1 MANCKKRAISFQRS
15 AISFVLLVLVVVVGC
30 GYGEVS
36 PTAYGYAKA
45 LYTLSNTQAADR
57 IDEVAAKITT
67 ATEAG
72 ELSQREA
79 GWLNDICDQ
88 CRSSNWS
95 DAQQAAKRMMR
106 DQVKS

>member
-1 MANCKKRAISFQRS
+1 MTNCKKRAIHFQLS
-15 AISFVLLVLVVVVGC
+15 AISFVLLAIVGC

-36 PTAYGYAKA
+36 PTTYGYAKA

-57 IDEVAAKITT
+57 IDEVAGKI
-67 ATEAG
+67 AAAAEAG
-72 ELSQREA
+72 EVKQHEA

-88 CRSSNWS
+88 CRSGDWAG
-95 DAQQAAKRMMR
+95 AQQAAKRMMR

>member
-1 MANCKKRAISFQRS
+1 MTNCEKRAFSFQRS
-15 AISFVLLVLVVVVGC
+15 AISFVLVAMVGC

-57 IDEVAAKITT
+57 IDEVANKI
-67 ATEAG
+67 ASAVAAG
-72 ELSQREA
+72 EVTQREA
-79 GWLNDICDQ
+79 DWLNDICDQ
-88 CRSSNWS
+88 CRSGDWAG
-95 DAQQAAKRMMR
+95 AQQAAKRIMR